1 MMEQYTRKMV
11 EYPYFKIV
19 IQVFRSSEYD
29 RNCAV
34 GEIDHFYGENW
45 VQKNSMRWANM
56 KGIFSNLAEKE

>member
-11 EYPYFKIV
+11 KYPYFKIV

-34 GEIDHFYGENW
+34 GEIDHFYGEN
-45 VQKNSMRWANM
+45 
-56 KGIFSNLAEKE
+56 